1 MRGHENE
8 KVQKS
13 DLELNKNYKVQICK
27 VELHAENNHYVTK
40 TLKSKY
46 FDILFHNVFGF
57 KKDDLGWD
65 CKTMLVAIFSH

>member
-13 DLELNKNYKVQICK
+13 DKNYKVQICK
-27 VELHAENNHYVTK
+27 VELHAENNYYVTK
-40 TLKSKY
+40 TLKSKH

-57 KKDDLGWD
+57 KKDDL
-65 CKTMLVAIFSH
+65 